1 MLGGDAGVQQPAELG
16 GMEQHARAVQLGCAK
31 EEMRKCNIEKKTQK
45 QGFQDTR
52 RVCFAFSD

>member
-31 EEMRKCNIEKKTQK
+31 EEMRKCNIEKNTKARLSGHK
-45 QGFQDTR
+45 KSLL
-52 RVCFAFSD
+52 CFF